1 MNPPTASLVAP
12 QAGPREFDAL
22 LSAISAAIEALVAWD
37 IAAFDSAVER
47 QRAICARLASAAGS
61 PAPAAGSPAPA
72 AGSPALPDPA
82 PVAGTPAL
90 PHSPAAA
97 ATARKVRELNRVYDR
112 LLQHSIHW
120 TRTIHSILEAGG
132 HSFPGRASVHFRG

>member
-1 MNPPTASLVAP
+1 MNPPTAQLVAP
-12 QAGPREFDAL
+12 QAGPGELDAL

-47 QRAICARLASAAGS
+47 QRSICDRLASLRCPTSAAVSRCGS
-61 PAPAAGSPAPA
+61 LPAPAGS
-72 AGSPALPDPA
+72 SPALPY
-82 PVAGTPAL
+82 
-90 PHSPAAA
+90 SPAAA